1 MLDNRKRCYIESL
14 YIITTVI
21 IINCSLGKL
30 RQGQDSTILR
40 LHIQL
45 LKEVLSAKG
54 LELSCTLPLFLY
66 TPH

>member
-30 RQGQDSTILR
+30 RQGQDSAILR

-45 LKEVLSAKG
+45 LKEVLS
-54 LELSCTLPLFLY
+54 ELSCTLPLFLY